1 LLNFGEVKMKIF
13 LLWSLW
19 VFIVIFSCKM
29 SYDIIRLNFKSDQS
43 YKNILKGFDKW
54 ELIIIFV
61 SFFLILITPFYFN
74 FIIKRN

>member
-1 LLNFGEVKMKIF
+1 MKIF

-43 YKNILKGFDKW
+43 CKNILKGFDKW